1 MAHSFHKLLF
11 LCLLLLSFSC
21 KQERTSNR
29 SVIDFDQNWRFSLA
43 DSTLDASKP
52 NFTDSTWRQLDL
64 PHDWSIEGKFDK
76 ENPAGVGGGA
86 LPGGIGWYRKTFQ
99 LDKADSAKLVFI
111 DFDGIYS
118 NGEVWINGEYL
129 GKRPNGYIS
138 YRYELTPHLH
148 YGDQENVI
156 AVKVNNDQQP
166 NSRWYSG
173 SGIYRNVWLVKTNKT
188 FVEQYGTQVI
198 TPQVS
203 SDSALV
209 ALNISIENRS
219 SAQKVNIIN
228 NIVSEDGQ
236 TVASGTLEKDLKA
249 GDNQLSTE
257 ISVKQPHL
265 WSVDDPF
272 MYKVVTTIEH
282 EGKIID
288 EYSTPLG
295 IRYFNFYAKK
305 GFTLN
310 GQPLKIRGVCN
321 HHDLGALGAAV
332 NVRAMERQLEIM
344 KGMGVNGIRTA
355 HNPPAPELLQ
365 LCDSMGFIVMD
376 EAFDMWAK
384 KKSEYDYASV
394 WDEWHKQDLED
405 LIKRDRNHPSIFIW
419 SIGNEILEQFDST
432 GTTIAKELA
441 DIVKSLDETR
451 PITSALND
459 PQPKNNIYLSGALD
473 LVGFNYHHQDYEPFP
488 ENFPGEKFIATETT
502 SALATRGHYDMPSDS
517 IRRWPIRWDLEF
529 TEGNADN
536 TVSAYDNVSAPWGS
550 THEETLKII
559 EKHDYLSGM
568 YIWTGF
574 DYIGEPTPYTWPSR
588 SSYFG
593 VVDLAGFPKD
603 TYYLYKSEWT
613 EDSVLHVF
621 PHWNWEEGKTVDVW
635 AYYNHAD
642 EAELFLN
649 GESKGIKRKEGDGM
663 HVMWRLSYEP
673 GVVKVVTRKDNEV
686 VMTKEVHTAGKA
698 AKIKLEVDRADINAD
713 GKDLAFVT
721 VTILDKDGNVV
732 PDADNQVNFSL
743 EGKGKIVGVDNGDPT
758 SMESFK
764 AEQRKAFHGLALAI
778 IQSSSESGSI
788 KLTASADGLEG
799 SSLNIT
805 TK

>member
-1 MAHSFHKLLF
+1 MFVS
-11 LCLLLLSFSC
+11 LLLIAFSC
-21 KQERTSNR
+21 KRESNSNR

-99 LDKADSAKLVFI
+99 LDKTDSAKLVFI

-148 YGDQENVI
+148 YGDQENVV

-188 FVEQYGTQVI
+188 FVDQWGTQVT

-209 ALNISIENRS
+209 VLNISIQNRS
-219 SAQKVNIIN
+219 ASQKVTIANKV
-228 NIVSEDGQ
+228 VSEDGQ
-236 TVASGTLEKDLKA
+236 TIASGSLEKELKA

-282 EGKIID
+282 EGKVID

-295 IRYFNFYAKK
+295 IRYFNFDAKK

-310 GQPLKIRGVCN
+310 GEPLKIRGVCN

-621 PHWNWEEGKTVDVW
+621 PHWNWEEGKTIDVW
-635 AYYNHAD
+635 SYYNHAD

-649 GESKGIKRKEGDGM
+649 GESKGVRKKQGDDM
-663 HVMWRLSYEP
+663 HVMWRLNYEP
-673 GVVKVVTRKDNEV
+673 GVVKVVTRKDGEV
-686 VMTKEVHTAGKA
+686 VMTKEVNTAGKPA
-698 AKIKLEVDRADINAD
+698 RVKLEVDRADIKAD

-721 VTILDKDGNVV
+721 VSILDKEGNVV
-732 PDADNQVNFSL
+732 PDADNQVKFSL

-764 AEQRKAFHGLALAI
+764 SEQRKAFHGLALAI
-778 IQSSSESGSI
+778 IQSTSEAGSVNI
-788 KLTASADGLEG
+788 TASVEGLE
-799 SSLNIT
+799 SASLNIT